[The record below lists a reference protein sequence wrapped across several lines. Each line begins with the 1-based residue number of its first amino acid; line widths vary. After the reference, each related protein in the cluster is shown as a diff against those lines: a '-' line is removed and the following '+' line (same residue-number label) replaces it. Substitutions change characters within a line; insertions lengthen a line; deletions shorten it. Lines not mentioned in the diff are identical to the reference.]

1 MTRFAGFR
9 NYTRGPCFSSLTTW
23 CLFSFLTST
32 KNQVKTLIYEDF
44 FQGGGIEERKAQEH

>member
-44 FQGGGIEERKAQEH
+44 FQGGGIEERRAKEH